1 MNRAVSW
8 FCKIFL
14 APLIKNLFIKEVLGS
29 ENIPQRN
36 FILASN
42 HQSHLD
48 QLVTGYIC
56 IPRRFH
62 MIGQTDSYR
71 GLTKAF
77 LYILYFIAGVI
88 PVNRKKPESRKRAI
102 KEAIENLRKGDVLI
116 IYPEG
121 TRTRTGE
128 IGEGKFGVAKIFLAT
143 GVPILPVGIKGV
155 FELLPPGGKLKIK
168 KIITINIGQ
177 PLYFKESLERSK
189 NLSEDSEE
197 YKEMLLKITNTTME
211 KITTLRSEIN

>member
-8 FCKIFL
+8 LCKIFL
-14 APLIKNLFIKEVLGS
+14 APIIKKLFIKEILGS

-48 QLVTGYIC
+48 QIVTGYIC

-88 PVNRKKPESRKRAI
+88 PVNRKKQESRKRAT
-102 KEAIENLRKGDVLI
+102 KEAIENLRKGDILI

-128 IGEGKFGVAKIFLAT
+128 MGEGRFGVAKIFLAT
-143 GVPILPVGIKGV
+143 GVPILPVGINGA

-168 KIITINIGQ
+168 KTVTINIGQ

-189 NLSEDSEE
+189 NLSEDSEQ
-197 YKEMLLKITNTTME
+197 YKEMLLKITNTIME
-211 KITTLRSEIN
+211 KIATLGAKIN